1 MALDSDLVE
10 EPIQHAMHLYPRH
23 IRAPFPG
30 QRGVEVADE
39 MEEHQTQ
46 ASHEEKRGIIPHHF
60 PTATDVPTVSLDLL
74 ASLLEFSPD
83 ASLVVDA
90 AGTIVL
96 LNVQAA
102 SLFGYAREELRGQ
115 LLEVLLPQHLHGVHV
130 AERLHYMDAPRARPM
145 GTGLNLVGRRKDGST
160 FPVDISLRPFLI
172 GQALHVMGAIRD
184 MTAQH
189 QAARERAYLT
199 EQLQQQNQLLALSY
213 DAVLVCDPQGQILS
227 WNRGAEVLY
236 GWNEHEAV
244 GCLAEQL
251 LSTRFVEPLDTI
263 EVCLERD
270 GHWEG
275 DLMRTRRD
283 GREVRVESRQTLV
296 RTAAGEPTAL
306 LEINRDVTELRR
318 LEQVEQETRAETAA
332 HLALLQLLL
341 DRLPTGV
348 CLAHGPEAR
357 LLLANHATAQLW
369 GAEWQLGQPLQEF
382 LTTHQIRVARR
393 DGQPLAFE
401 QLAVM
406 RALRRCETVQSH
418 QEVIRH
424 PDGTTLPVLAH
435 AVPVD
440 LRGLTLFG
448 EHVPH
453 SATEAG
459 TCAALVVYQ
468 DVSALMEAERLK
480 DEFISLATHELR
492 NPLTV
497 LAGYAELL
505 LRRDAQGKGHGLDQ
519 AQRDTVS
526 AMKEA
531 AQQLA
536 KLTEDLLDVTR
547 LQTGHFPLQRMR
559 TELVTLTR
567 QVIANLQATAPRH
580 QITLQTSYLSLW
592 ASVDALRFTQI
603 LSNVLSNAIKY
614 SPQGGPIEV
623 HIWEEEQ
630 THEACFSVRD
640 TGMGIP
646 RAQQAHLFGRF
657 VRAENVRMAG
667 IRGTGLGLYLCRE
680 LVERHGG
687 RIWFQSEEHVGS
699 TFVFTIPLVEGVE

>member
-1 MALDSDLVE
+1 M
-10 EPIQHAMHLYPRH
+10 
-23 IRAPFPG
+23 PG
-30 QRGVEVADE
+30 QKGVEITDE
-39 MEEHQTQ
+39 MKQHQTQ
-46 ASHEEKRGIIPHHF
+46 ASHEGMKGIVPHHF
-60 PTATDVPTVSLDLL
+60 PAAADVPTVSLDLL
-74 ASLLEFSPD
+74 TSLLEFSPD
-83 ASLVVDA
+83 ASLVVDTT
-90 AGTIVL
+90 GTIVL

-102 SLFGYAREELRGQ
+102 SLFRYAQEELRGQ
-115 LLEVLLPQHLHGVHV
+115 PLEVLLPQHLHRMHV
-130 AERLHYMDAPRARPM
+130 AERSHYMDTPRARPM

-160 FPVDISLRPFLI
+160 FPVDISLRPFLVEH
-172 GQALHVMGAIRD
+172 ALHVMGAIRD

-189 QAARERAYLT
+189 QAAREHAHLT
-199 EQLQQQNQLLALSY
+199 EQLQRQNQLLALSY
-213 DAVLVCDPQGQILS
+213 DAVLVRDPQGQILS
-227 WNRGAEVLY
+227 WNRGAEALY
-236 GWNEHEAV
+236 GWSEREAV
-244 GCLAEQL
+244 GRLASQL
-251 LSTRFVEPLDTI
+251 LSTRFVEPLDSI
-263 EVCLERD
+263 EACLERD

-275 DLMRTRRD
+275 DLIRTRRD

-296 RTAAGEPTAL
+296 RTAAGETTAL

-318 LEQVEQETRAETAA
+318 LEQVEQETRAQMQA

-341 DRLPTGV
+341 DRLPTSV
-348 CLAHGPEAR
+348 FLAHGLEAR
-357 LLLANHATAQLW
+357 LLLANRAATQLW
-369 GAEWQLGQPLQEF
+369 GAEWQRGQPLQEF

-406 RALRRCETVQSH
+406 RALRRCETGQSH

-448 EHVPH
+448 EHFPRA
-453 SATEAG
+453 STEAG
-459 TCAALVVYQ
+459 ACAALVVHQ
-468 DVSALMEAERLK
+468 DVSALTEAERLK
-480 DEFISLATHELR
+480 DEFISLAAHELR
-492 NPLTV
+492 NPVTV

-505 LRRDAQGKGHGLDQ
+505 LRRAAQGKGQGLDQ
-519 AQRDTVS
+519 EQRDTVS

-547 LQTGHFPLQRMR
+547 LQAGRFPLQRTP
-559 TELVTLTR
+559 TELVALTR
-567 QVIANLQATAPRH
+567 HVIADLQATTQHH
-580 QITLQTSYLSLW
+580 QITLQTSCLSLW
-592 ASVDALRFTQI
+592 ASVDAVRFTQI

-623 HIWEEEQ
+623 HIWEDEQ
-630 THEACFSVRD
+630 THEACFRVRD
-640 TGMGIP
+640 YGMGIP
-646 RAQQAHLFGRF
+646 RAQQAHIFGRF
-657 VRAENVRMAG
+657 VRAENARTAH

-687 RIWFQSEEHVGS
+687 RIWFESEEHVGS
-699 TFVFTIPLVEGVE
+699 TFVLTVPLDQESE